1 MRKRGIRCAD
11 VLHLHSALRCDDY
24 RYLKI
29 PSRQYQMCDECEIY
43 HRIYPRLVYFSQS
56 ENIGF
61 ACAFAFLHLLLQHN
75 EHCPTHSRHHEI
87 PPKIMFR
94 NYRVMVY
101 ISKNSQLSQETRILS
116 TS

>member
-29 PSRQYQMCDECEIY
+29 PSRQYQMCDGCSIY
-43 HRIYPRLVYFSQS
+43 HQTYPRLVYFSQS
-56 ENIGF
+56 ENISF
-61 ACAFAFLHLLLQHN
+61 ECVFAFPHSLPQHN
-75 EHCPTHSRHHEI
+75 EHCLTHSRHHQI

-94 NYRVMVY
+94 NFRVMVC
-101 ISKNSQLSQETRILS
+101 ISKNSQLSEEIQILS
-116 TS
+116 MS